1 MKKITSLT
9 ACFVLL
15 ILVSGFMMHSP
26 TKRVLVFSKT
36 RGFHHASI
44 PAGIAAIQKLG
55 MENNFAVDTTTDSSF
70 FVKKTLKKYDAVI
83 FLSTT
88 GNVLNDQEQKAFEK
102 YIQKGGGFVGVH
114 AATDTEY
121 DWPWYNRLVGA
132 YFKSHPK
139 QQEAVLNITDPTHI
153 STKHLPLVWKRF
165 DEWYNFKNIQEGLHV
180 LITIDEK
187 SYTGGINGD
196 FHPMAW
202 YQDFDGGRAFYTEM
216 GHTDESYL
224 DPLYLQHLLG
234 GIEYAM
240 NK

>member
-83 FLSTT
+83 F
-88 GNVLNDQEQKAFEK
+88 
-102 YIQKGGGFVGVH
+102 
-114 AATDTEY
+114 
-121 DWPWYNRLVGA
+121 
-132 YFKSHPK
+132 
-139 QQEAVLNITDPTHI
+139 
-153 STKHLPLVWKRF
+153 
-165 DEWYNFKNIQEGLHV
+165 
-180 LITIDEK
+180 
-187 SYTGGINGD
+187 
-196 FHPMAW
+196 
-202 YQDFDGGRAFYTEM
+202 
-216 GHTDESYL
+216 
-224 DPLYLQHLLG
+224 
-234 GIEYAM
+234 
-240 NK
+240 